1 MTGARVAPA
10 APPGAPP
17 DAAAAG
23 LVVCNHCGQVHRW
36 AALSPGRIAHCTRCD
51 AVLARGHRLD
61 APALLAL
68 TLAALVVLVIANTA
82 ALVSIRLGGNVV
94 ATNLPAAIV
103 STWEDG
109 APLVASLAAFTAV
122 IAPLLFI
129 GLRLYVLVPL
139 VRGAVPPGFGVCMR
153 LMHLMGHWNTVSV
166 LAVGALLALVRMASL
181 AQVTAGPG
189 LIAVGALAILLAAIE
204 SAGLRHLWPPAADV
218 GRFRGEAPR

>member
-1 MTGARVAPA
+1 M
-10 APPGAPP
+10 
-17 DAAAAG
+17 
-23 LVVCNHCGQVHRW
+23 
-36 AALSPGRIAHCTRCD
+36 
-51 AVLARGHRLD
+51 LARGHRLD

-68 TLAALVVLVIANTA
+68 TLAALVVLLIANTA

-94 ATNLPAAIV
+94 ATNLPRAIV

-139 VRGAVPPGFGVCMR
+139 VRGMVPPGFGLCLR

-181 AQVTAGPG
+181 AQVSPGPG

-204 SAGLRHLWPPAADV
+204 SAGLRHLWPPDIDGGPFPTEV
-218 GRFRGEAPR
+218 RR